1 MSYNEFDAFED
12 EDEPEPT
19 ESFWTIF
26 ITTVLAGAC
35 FVLALLY
42 LAP

>member
-12 EDEPEPT
+12 EDEPEPH
-19 ESFWTIF
+19 ESFWTIV
-26 ITTVLAGAC
+26 ITTVLAGVG
-35 FVLALLY
+35 FFYALLY